1 MATIL
6 SWSSSNGEKGRCD
19 AKCHNASSPPSECMC
34 MCGGAYH
41 GAARRGELHDIHQQE
56 RLEIIARAKIRAAAV
71 GCTLDVYDHQPILPG
86 L

>member
-6 SWSSSNGEKGRCD
+6 SWSSSNGLKGRCD
-19 AKCHNASSPPSECMC
+19 AKCHNAASPPAHCKC

-41 GAARRGELHDIHQQE
+41 GAALRGELQEIIQQR
-56 RLEIIARAKIRAAAV
+56 RLEIIASAKIRAAAEA
-71 GCTLDVYDHQPILPG
+71 CTLQVWDHQPMLPG